1 MVGTLESTRL
11 AVKQVLVVGAAG
23 MLGHDLLD
31 GFQGYS
37 VKGLTR
43 KDLDITDAET
53 TAKALSAAD
62 IVINAAAYTAVDDAE
77 TNREAAFAV
86 NSTGACNVA
95 IACRRAGASLIH
107 VSTDYVFD
115 GESSLPYSEH
125 SPTNPAT
132 VYGESKLSG
141 EKAVAE
147 EHGDHSI
154 ILRTSW
160 LYGINGNS
168 FPTAILQAALKRETL
183 DVVDDQWGQPT
194 WTRDVVTMMELLVN
208 SGTRSGIF
216 HGTNSGHTTWH
227 RFATVLF
234 DLAGWDSGRVKPASS
249 QAFSRPAPRP
259 AWSVLGHDAW
269 ANNGLPSPRPWEE
282 AFHEAWGAGMHIC
295 AEEQG

>member
-1 MVGTLESTRL
+1 MVGTPENTRL
-11 AVKQVLVVGAAG
+11 TVKKVLVVGAAG
-23 MLGHDLLD
+23 MLGHDLLN

-37 VKGLTR
+37 VMGLSR
-43 KDLDITDAET
+43 KELDITDAEE
-53 TAKALSAAD
+53 TAHALSAAD

-77 TNREAAFAV
+77 TNRESAFAV

-115 GESSLPYSEH
+115 GESFLPYSEN

-132 VYGESKLSG
+132 VYGESKLAG

-168 FPTAILQAALKRETL
+168 FPRTILQAGLKRETL
-183 DVVDDQWGQPT
+183 DVVNDQWGQPT
-194 WTRDVVTMMELLVN
+194 WTRDVVTMTEQLVN

-227 RFATVLF
+227 HFATVLF
-234 DLAGWDSGRVKPASS
+234 DLAGWDSARVKPTSS
-249 QAFSRPAPRP
+249 EAFSRPAPRP
-259 AWSVLGHDAW
+259 PWSVLSHRAW
-269 ANNGLPSPRPWEE
+269 ADCGLPTPRPWEE
-282 AFHEAWGAGMHIC
+282 ALREAWTASLHTYADGEI
-295 AEEQG
+295 